1 MGTVTKLEVGADPE
15 TVEKCH
21 MLAKRLPELQRDID
35 TNQKVVDMYS
45 KKLASG
51 DKLKPDKLTL
61 LKQAKIAVTEATNE
75 YKESQEE
82 LEVSRQ
88 AESDTSAK
96 ASISDNIFCIFSIF
110 LR

>member
-1 MGTVTKLEVGADPE
+1 MAVTKLEVGADPE

-51 DKLKPDKLTL
+51 DHRPAAAL
-61 LKQAKIAVTEATNE
+61 
-75 YKESQEE
+75 
-82 LEVSRQ
+82 
-88 AESDTSAK
+88 
-96 ASISDNIFCIFSIF
+96 
-110 LR
+110 